1 MAFRPPKCSVA
12 AIGNRWERV
21 STDHNRLLL
30 QIERAMRTINQET
43 LDPVFPELSLA
54 DFDPAIAM
62 VARTRAAYLSE
73 FLDIARACDGKL
85 PSGEQIRRLRALRE
99 SYEEQI
105 AAAQALETALQ
116 REYLSVFSRD

>member
-1 MAFRPPKCSVA
+1 VA